1 MDNAIFPNK
10 FKAALAAHQVQ
21 IGCWCALANPI
32 STEVLGL
39 AGFDWL
45 VLDAEHAPNDVT
57 TLIPQLMALKGS
69 SSAQVVRV
77 PTNEPIIIKR
87 MLDIG
92 FYNFLVPFVETAE
105 QAAQAVASTRYPPEG
120 IRGVSVSHRG
130 NMFGTVPDY
139 FAQSNKNISI
149 LVQIESQT
157 GVDNVEAIA
166 ATEGVDGVFVGPS
179 DLAAALGHL
188 GNAAHPE
195 VQRAIQHIFASA
207 KKHGKPS
214 GILAPVEADAR
225 RYLEWGATFVA
236 VGSDL
241 GVFRSATQKLADA
254 FKNNHQDEERE
265 HYDNQSRFYRS
276 WHYGQTDE
284 QNLLKAG
291 YSLVVSDRNP
301 EAIADVI
308 AAGAETATTPKAIA
322 EQCEVIIT
330 MLPNSP
336 HVKEVA
342 LGENGI
348 IEGAKPGTVVIDM
361 SSIAPL
367 ASREIS
373 EALKAKGI
381 DMLDAPVS
389 GGEPKA
395 IDGTLSVMVGG
406 DKAIFDK
413 YYDLMKA
420 MAGSV
425 VHTGD
430 IGAGNVTKLA
440 NQVIVA
446 LNIAAMSEALTLAT
460 KAGVNPDLVYQAIRG
475 GLAGST
481 VLDAKAPM
489 VMDRNFKP
497 GFRIDLHIKD
507 LANALDTS
515 HGVGAQLPL
524 TAAVMEM
531 MQALRADGLGTADH
545 SALACY
551 YEKLAKVEVTR

>member
-1 MDNAIFPNK
+1 MTMKVGF
-10 FKAALAAHQVQ
+10 
-21 IGCWCALANPI
+21 IG
-32 STEVLGL
+32 LG
-39 AGFDWL
+39 
-45 VLDAEHAPNDVT
+45 
-57 TLIPQLMALKGS
+57 IM
-69 SSAQVVRV
+69 
-77 PTNEPIIIKR
+77 
-87 MLDIG
+87 
-92 FYNFLVPFVETAE
+92 
-105 QAAQAVASTRYPPEG
+105 
-120 IRGVSVSHRG
+120 
-130 NMFGTVPDY
+130 
-139 FAQSNKNISI
+139 
-149 LVQIESQT
+149 
-157 GVDNVEAIA
+157 
-166 ATEGVDGVFVGPS
+166 
-179 DLAAALGHL
+179 
-188 GNAAHPE
+188 
-195 VQRAIQHIFASA
+195 
-207 KKHGKPS
+207 GKPMS
-214 GILAPVEADAR
+214 
-225 RYLEWGATFVA
+225 
-236 VGSDL
+236 
-241 GVFRSATQKLADA
+241 K
-254 FKNNHQDEERE
+254 
-265 HYDNQSRFYRS
+265 
-276 WHYGQTDE
+276 
-284 QNLLKAG
+284 NLLKAG
-291 YSLVVSDRNP
+291 YSLVVADRNP

-308 AAGAETATTPKAIA
+308 AAGAETASTAKAIA
-322 EQCEVIIT
+322 EQCDVIIT

-348 IEGAKPGTVVIDM
+348 IEGAKPGTVLIDM

-425 VHTGD
+425 VHTGE

-460 KAGVNPDLVYQAIRG
+460 
-475 GLAGST
+475 
-481 VLDAKAPM
+481 KAPM

>member
-1 MDNAIFPNK
+1 MKVGF
-10 FKAALAAHQVQ
+10 
-21 IGCWCALANPI
+21 IG
-32 STEVLGL
+32 LG
-39 AGFDWL
+39 
-45 VLDAEHAPNDVT
+45 
-57 TLIPQLMALKGS
+57 IM
-69 SSAQVVRV
+69 
-77 PTNEPIIIKR
+77 
-87 MLDIG
+87 
-92 FYNFLVPFVETAE
+92 
-105 QAAQAVASTRYPPEG
+105 
-120 IRGVSVSHRG
+120 
-130 NMFGTVPDY
+130 
-139 FAQSNKNISI
+139 
-149 LVQIESQT
+149 
-157 GVDNVEAIA
+157 
-166 ATEGVDGVFVGPS
+166 
-179 DLAAALGHL
+179 
-188 GNAAHPE
+188 
-195 VQRAIQHIFASA
+195 
-207 KKHGKPS
+207 GKPMC
-214 GILAPVEADAR
+214 
-225 RYLEWGATFVA
+225 
-236 VGSDL
+236 
-241 GVFRSATQKLADA
+241 
-254 FKNNHQDEERE
+254 KN
-265 HYDNQSRFYRS
+265 
-276 WHYGQTDE
+276 
-284 QNLLKAG
+284 LMKAG
-291 YSLVVSDRNP
+291 YEMVVTTHNKETLKEM
-301 EAIADVI
+301 EALGAKTVTCGREVAEEAD
-308 AAGAETATTPKAIA
+308 
-322 EQCEVIIT
+322 VIIT

-336 HVKEVA
+336 QVREVA
-342 LGENGI
+342 LGEGGI
-348 IEGAKPGTVVIDM
+348 IEGGKEGSVLIDM

-373 EALKAKGI
+373 DALKAKGV

-395 IDGTLSVMVGG
+395 IDGTLSGMVGG

-413 YYDLMKA
+413 YYDLLKA